1 MESRAGTRRRGR
13 KAAVA
18 INWSFGILHKL
29 MARGVGVD
37 RAVPSSSLLCRQHRR
52 WEGGGE
58 ARVLP
63 CARTVASSERK

>member
-37 RAVPSSSLLCRQHRR
+37 RAVPSSSLLCRQPG
-52 WEGGGE
+52 WEVGGE